1 MSYCPTPGQD
11 TIKSKMQIQSG
22 FIGSSSLEVAQKI
35 WRHDGVRGFFKGCVP
50 PLWGSMVY
58 RGLMI
63 SSYELSYTFIELNCD
78 EGSFWRRECIFGM
91 LRPQVPL
98 SSAFAACIRIIVESP
113 IEYAKVMGQTGQP
126 WQVRHVYRGFW
137 MQALRTTSLLIP
149 IYSAVD
155 VSRRKTNWMNTLFGG
170 FLVTAASAGL
180 SYLAVWPLETLKN
193 LAQSGT
199 PHPNATLRDRIAYLG
214 GPLGL
219 FRGVVPGVLSG
230 GLRNGCAMVAM
241 TYAQHWASRLGLR

>member
-1 MSYCPTPGQD
+1 M
-11 TIKSKMQIQSG
+11 
-22 FIGSSSLEVAQKI
+22 
-35 WRHDGVRGFFKGCVP
+35 RGFFRGCVP

-78 EGSFWRRECIFGM
+78 EGSFLKQESMFGI
-91 LRPQVPL
+91 LRPQVPV
-98 SSAFAACIRIIVESP
+98 SSAFAACIRITVESP

-126 WQVRHVYRGFW
+126 WHIRHAYRGFV

-149 IYSAVD
+149 IYSAID
-155 VSRRKTNWMNTLFGG
+155 VSRRKTTWMDTLGGG
-170 FLVTAASAGL
+170 FIITAASAGL

-199 PHPNATLRDRIAYLG
+199 PHPSATLKERIMYLG
-214 GPLGL
+214 GPSGL

-241 TYAQHWASRLGLR
+241 TNAQIWASKLGLR